1 MKAFGFDAPVFAKF
15 CAEKYNIKSGCN
27 TVRLGTLY
35 GYRTIENELLRDN
48 GEGTFSYALEFP
60 DYLEA
65 SPEWLDSFEFGGGG
79 GLHIGAMKV
88 DNGRVKVKN
97 LNLSGSTHN
106 CWIYC
111 ISKSIESAGSIT
123 DAHADKWTIEA
134 DKVSGFANYIG
145 SVLWSELTFQDL
157 PPDLTEKYS
166 LQEIQQRLSLNVEI
180 REVEYVD
187 RFVLIKDPKE
197 FTISDMEMLR
207 DKVAF
212 IKPVKFK
219 DEQEVRI
226 AFWLMFDG
234 KKISIVDKPK
244 SISLRP
250 IDKLI

>member
-1 MKAFGFDAPVFAKF
+1 MKAFGFSAPVFAKF
-15 CAEKYNIKSGCN
+15 CAQKYNIKSGCN

-48 GEGTFSYALEFP
+48 GEGTFSYVLEFP
-60 DYLEA
+60 TYLEA
-65 SPEWLDSFEFGGGG
+65 SPQWLASFEFGGGG
-79 GLHIGAMKV
+79 RVHIGDMQVA
-88 DNGRVKVKN
+88 NGNIKVKN
-97 LNLSGSTHN
+97 LNVSGSTHN

-111 ISKSIESAGSIT
+111 ISKSVESAGSIT
-123 DAHADKWTIEA
+123 DAHADKWTIAA
-134 DKVSGFANYIG
+134 DKLSGFANYIG

-157 PPDLTEKYS
+157 PPNLTEKYS

-180 REVEYVD
+180 KEVEYVD
-187 RFVLIKDPKE
+187 RFVLVKDPKE
-197 FTISDMEMLR
+197 FGVSDIEELR

-226 AFWLMFDG
+226 AFWLMFEG

-250 IDKLI
+250 VDKLL

>member
-65 SPEWLDSFEFGGGG
+65 SPEWLASFEFGGGG

-157 PPDLTEKYS
+157 PADLTEKYS